1 MELISLIL
9 EFIVVPLIAYLI
21 YVDRR
26 LVQLQSQAI
35 KKEDLEK
42 IYKKLDDM
50 SNNFVF
56 QRECEFRH
64 K

>member
-26 LVQLQSQAI
+26 LVQLQSESI